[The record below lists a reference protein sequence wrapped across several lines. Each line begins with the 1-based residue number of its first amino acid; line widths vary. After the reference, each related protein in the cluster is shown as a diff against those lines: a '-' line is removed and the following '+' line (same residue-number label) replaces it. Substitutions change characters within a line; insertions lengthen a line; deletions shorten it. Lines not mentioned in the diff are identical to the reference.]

1 MLFEK
6 DSRRLDLNECR
17 RIVAKMVRDSSV
29 SDDYVHEFLLDEVS
43 RNGDEVFNLE
53 WDSRGP
59 GGGAGVEVV
68 VRFRGRLFTL
78 SPNVGLRGPWP
89 SVEAAI
95 RGLFGIDRERPILI
109 NDATVSISCT
119 EWEGDELIS
128 KINLDWRSL
137 PAELDIN
144 GEHWYLEELERA
156 QRKMDESSGESS

>member
-53 WDSRGP
+53 WDSGGP
-59 GGGAGVEVV
+59 GAGAGVEIVS
-68 VRFRGRLFTL
+68 RFRGHLFTL

-89 SVEAAI
+89 SLEIAI
-95 RGLFGIDRERPILI
+95 RGLFGYDRERPILI
-109 NDATVSISCT
+109 NSATVSVSCT
-119 EWEGDELIS
+119 EWGDEELIS
-128 KINLDWRSL
+128 KVNLDWPSL
-137 PAELDIN
+137 PARLEVN
-144 GEHWYLEELERA
+144 GEHWYLEELEPIPL
-156 QRKMDESSGESS
+156 S